1 VTASPDIDL
10 QPVEVTAIA
19 DLEDELRVVLP
30 DVDDSDIT
38 HVVDRVWDSFR
49 DAKVRDFVPV
59 LVRRQVLDELRT
71 PAGRG
76 S

>member
-1 VTASPDIDL
+1 VTASPDTDL

-38 HVVDRVWDSFR
+38 SVVDRVWDSFR
-49 DAKVRDFVPV
+49 NAKVRDFVPV
-59 LVRRQVLDELRT
+59 LVRRQVLDELRS